1 MKHFYTNK
9 ALIKKK
15 LKKNIFFLFSILTAQ
30 HILNFVVVC
39 FYCKDEESCDDVQ
52 DVDIRGGFAWIKSCS
67 KCLEKA
73 RLDRDKLEPYFNK
86 SKKHDEV

>member
-1 MKHFYTNK
+1 MP
-9 ALIKKK
+9 K
-15 LKKNIFFLFSILTAQ
+15 LSIVKPASTRWPHIEFPVDVGKILTAQ
-30 HILNFVVVC
+30 HVLNFVVVC

-86 SKKHDEV
+86 